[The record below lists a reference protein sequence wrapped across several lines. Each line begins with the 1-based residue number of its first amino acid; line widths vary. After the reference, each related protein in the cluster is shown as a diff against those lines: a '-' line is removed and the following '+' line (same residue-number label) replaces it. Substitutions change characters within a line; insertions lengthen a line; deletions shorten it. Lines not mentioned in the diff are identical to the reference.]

1 MVGGDCFAPA
11 GGPRRGVD
19 PGGGGLRP
27 KSTAVPSPLQVHPW
41 KRRPLTLHQYVHRCV
56 VTHAGVVDA
65 ARTRLDR
72 ISDTE
77 REEDKVTQFGHL
89 LGPQRRNKGH
99 FPIGIGGRASQRS
112 SRRPSSAR
120 IGRDREMRI
129 SSAAPCA
136 ARGAPLQPKIGLPY
150 QLYVSAPRAKF
161 GSLGWR
167 VGCGRCA
174 LPKSGILCGINPR
187 LCNSEELWTPSSL
200 ATAFF
205 AGSVPGGSPSRNP

>member
-77 REEDKVTQFGHL
+77 REQDKVTQFGHL

-167 VGCGRCA
+167 VGCGGCPVTKTKVVRY
-174 LPKSGILCGINPR
+174 R
-187 LCNSEELWTPSSL
+187 PSL
-200 ATAFF
+200 
-205 AGSVPGGSPSRNP
+205 V

>member
-1 MVGGDCFAPA
+1 MVGGDCSAPA

-41 KRRPLTLHQYVHRCV
+41 KRRPLTLRQYVHRCV

-150 QLYVSAPRAKF
+150 QLYENSVPTKF
-161 GSLGWR
+161 RSSRWP
-167 VGCGRCA
+167 VECGRQP
-174 LPKSGILCGINPR
+174 LPKTKVVR
-187 LCNSEELWTPSSL
+187 YKPSL
-200 ATAFF
+200 
-205 AGSVPGGSPSRNP
+205 V

>member
-1 MVGGDCFAPA
+1 MVGGDCFAP
-11 GGPRRGVD
+11 GGGARRWVD

-41 KRRPLTLHQYVHRCV
+41 KRRPLTLRQYVHRCV

-65 ARTRLDR
+65 ARTDWTASRT
-72 ISDTE
+72 DTE
-77 REEDKVTQFGHL
+77 REQDKVTQFGHL

-136 ARGAPLQPKIGLPY
+136 ARGASLQPKIGLPY

-167 VGCGRCA
+167 VGCGRRA
-174 LPKSGILCGINPR
+174 LPKSGIVR
-187 LCNSEELWTPSSL
+187 YRPSL
-200 ATAFF
+200 
-205 AGSVPGGSPSRNP
+205 V

>member
-1 MVGGDCFAPA
+1 M
-11 GGPRRGVD
+11 
-19 PGGGGLRP
+19 
-27 KSTAVPSPLQVHPW
+27 
-41 KRRPLTLHQYVHRCV
+41 
-56 VTHAGVVDA
+56 
-65 ARTRLDR
+65 DR

-167 VGCGRCA
+167 VGCARC
-174 LPKSGILCGINPR
+174 PVTKTKVVR
-187 LCNSEELWTPSSL
+187 YRPSR
-200 ATAFF
+200 
-205 AGSVPGGSPSRNP
+205 GVPGFCSGSSGAASKIIWTKTGHGTYLCLILIHTKFEKKS

>member
-1 MVGGDCFAPA
+1 MA
-11 GGPRRGVD
+11 GTASRPVAARDAGWIPVAVALGPIHRG
-19 PGGGGLRP
+19 
-27 KSTAVPSPLQVHPW
+27 PSPLQVHPW
-41 KRRPLTLHQYVHRCV
+41 KRRPLTLHQYVHRCE

-72 ISDTE
+72 GVSDTE
-77 REEDKVTQFGHL
+77 REQDKVTQFGHL

-120 IGRDREMRI
+120 IGGDREMRI

-136 ARGAPLQPKIGLPY
+136 ARGASLQPKIGLPY

-161 GSLGWR
+161 GGLGWR
-167 VGCGRCA
+167 VGCAGWH
-174 LPKSGILCGINPR
+174 LTKSGMCGIQAR
-187 LCNSEELWTPSSL
+187 KPSL
-200 ATAFF
+200 
-205 AGSVPGGSPSRNP
+205 V